1 MEIIGVMIKSIL
13 KIGVSLIIGFVLLA
27 IVGTQSAA
35 SEGREIEY
43 EKINTLLSTVS
54 QSKSPLIESQVKLE
68 ILSKEISYDEIKV
81 WIVEDNQILNEI
93 PVDLTNGTIKL
104 PVFKEARAKQ
114 LALRLNQDKDSLVLN
129 LNASIKSPSSTVMS
143 YRDLFLIIED
153 FNNVTKKLAGAMY
166 LFAPKMSSL
175 KFRFD
180 QPATIEIP
188 VNKKNYRYETDTDLV
203 IEAKISSR
211 LMKENPTVTFSVI
224 PASIEPID

>member
-1 MEIIGVMIKSIL
+1 MRRL
-13 KIGVSLIIGFVLLA
+13 LLGFLLA

-54 QSKSPLIESQVKLE
+54 QSKSPLIESQIKLE

-143 YRDLFLIIED
+143 YSRFV
-153 FNNVTKKLAGAMY
+153 FNNRRFLNNADEKVGKVRCIY
-166 LFAPKMSSL
+166 LHQ
-175 KFRFD
+175 R
-180 QPATIEIP
+180 
-188 VNKKNYRYETDTDLV
+188 
-203 IEAKISSR
+203 
-211 LMKENPTVTFSVI
+211 
-224 PASIEPID
+224 

>member
-1 MEIIGVMIKSIL
+1 MHRLLLGL
-13 KIGVSLIIGFVLLA
+13 LLA
-27 IVGTQSAA
+27 IVETQSAA

-43 EKINTLLSTVS
+43 GEINTILSTVS
-54 QSKSPLIESQVKLE
+54 QSKSPLIESQFKLE

-81 WIVEDNQILNEI
+81 WIVEDDQILKEI
-93 PVDLTNGTIKL
+93 LVDMTNGSIKL

-114 LALRLNQDKDSLVLN
+114 LALRLNQGKDALVLN
-129 LNASIKSPSSTVMS
+129 FNANIKSPSSTVMP
-143 YRDLFLIIED
+143 YRDLFFLIED
-153 FNNVTKKLAGAMY
+153 INNVTKKMAGAMY

-188 VNKKNYRYETDTDLV
+188 ANKKNYRYETDTDLV
-203 IEAKISSR
+203 IEVKSSSR
-211 LMKENPTVTFSVI
+211 LMKENPPVTFSVI

>member
-1 MEIIGVMIKSIL
+1 ML
-13 KIGVSLIIGFVLLA
+13 LGFLLA

-54 QSKSPLIESQVKLE
+54 QSKSPLIESQIKLE

-93 PVDLTNGTIKL
+93 LVDLTNGTIKL

-166 LFAPKMSSL
+166 LFAPKMRSL

-188 VNKKNYRYETDTDLV
+188 ANKKNYRYETDTDLV

>member
-1 MEIIGVMIKSIL
+1 MNVE
-13 KIGVSLIIGFVLLA
+13 LIVRRLLLGLLLA

>member
-1 MEIIGVMIKSIL
+1 MRRL
-13 KIGVSLIIGFVLLA
+13 LLGFLLA

-54 QSKSPLIESQVKLE
+54 QSKSPLIESHLKLE

-114 LALRLNQDKDSLVLN
+114 LALRLNLKDKDSLVLN
-129 LNASIKSPSSTVMS
+129 LNARM
-143 YRDLFLIIED
+143 LH
-153 FNNVTKKLAGAMY
+153 
-166 LFAPKMSSL
+166 
-175 KFRFD
+175 
-180 QPATIEIP
+180 
-188 VNKKNYRYETDTDLV
+188 
-203 IEAKISSR
+203 
-211 LMKENPTVTFSVI
+211 
-224 PASIEPID
+224 

>member
-1 MEIIGVMIKSIL
+1 MRRL
-13 KIGVSLIIGFVLLA
+13 LLGFLLA

-54 QSKSPLIESQVKLE
+54 QSKSPLIESHLKLE

-81 WIVEDNQILNEI
+81 WILEDNQILNEI

-129 LNASIKSPSSTVMS
+129 LNASIKSPSSTVMT
-143 YRDLFLIIED
+143 YRDLFLIIQI
-153 FNNVTKKLAGAMY
+153 KLMHVVVV
-166 LFAPKMSSL
+166 SL
-175 KFRFD
+175 
-180 QPATIEIP
+180 
-188 VNKKNYRYETDTDLV
+188 
-203 IEAKISSR
+203 
-211 LMKENPTVTFSVI
+211 
-224 PASIEPID
+224 

>member
-1 MEIIGVMIKSIL
+1 MRRL
-13 KIGVSLIIGFVLLA
+13 LLGFLLA
-27 IVGTQSAA
+27 IVGTQSLA

-54 QSKSPLIESQVKLE
+54 QSKSPLIESQTKLE

-153 FNNVTKKLAGAMY
+153 FNNVIKKLAGAMY
-166 LFAPKMSSL
+166 LFAPKMNSL

-188 VNKKNYRYETDTDLV
+188 AKKNYRYETDTDLV

-224 PASIEPID
+224 PTSIEPID